1 MKTIP
6 YHKLIRDRIPE
17 IIEATGKTAV
27 TEVLSAQ
34 EYLDKLHDK
43 LGEELQEYH
52 ETHSIDELV
61 DLVEVI
67 YAILDYRCVSRREFE
82 EIRELKSER
91 RGSFQKRLLLK
102 AVIEPESTLPEGDV
116 T

>member
-17 IIEATGKTAV
+17 IVTAAGKKV
-27 TEVLSAQ
+27 ITEVLSP
-34 EYLDKLHDK
+34 EDYRDMLHEKLD
-43 LGEELQEYH
+43 EEVQEYH

-67 YAILDYRCVSRREFE
+67 YAILDDRCVSRREFE
-82 EIRELKSER
+82 ELREMKSDR
-91 RGSFQKRLLLK
+91 RGAFTKRLLLK
-102 AVIEPESTLPEGDV
+102 GVIETGDKEQE
-116 T
+116 

>member
-91 RGSFQKRLLLK
+91 RGSFQKRLFLK
-102 AVIEPESTLPEGDV
+102 AVIDPDPISSEEDV
-116 T
+116 P